1 MVDATTAAT
10 AAGSFL
16 TSEGALAIGA
26 GIAMGLSALAAAWS
40 QGSLGAAA
48 MGAVAERPELEKNV
62 LIYIVLPEVL
72 AVFGF
77 LVAVLLW
84 LKISG
89 GA

>member
-1 MVDATTAAT
+1 MADIAA
-10 AAGSFL
+10 L
-16 TSEGALAIGA
+16 TSEGAMAIGA

-40 QGSLGAAA
+40 QGSLGSSAL
-48 MGAVAERPELEKNV
+48 GVVAERPEFEKNI

-84 LKISG
+84 LKMAGLIG
-89 GA
+89 GAA